1 MLSRPSAERFT
12 DIDWF
17 ETEDGAVLLTGS
29 SATFQVSLETEVDA
43 GDHALVLLRVHNLHR
58 NMDTNPLVFYG
69 SQLRQLA
76 A

>member
-1 MLSRPSAERFT
+1 MLSRPSAQRFT
-12 DIDWF
+12 DIDWYQ
-17 ETEDGAVLLTGS
+17 TADGAVLLTGS

-43 GDHALVLLRVHNLHR
+43 GDHALALLRVHRLDR
-58 NMDTNPLVFYG
+58 NMEAEPLVFYG